1 MSEKKKQRR
10 DQIMQLTLKMKVV
23 SVELLAEKLA
33 VSGQTIRRDINYL
46 CDDNLLRRRHGG
58 AELFEQQLNTTYQ
71 QRSTTNLEGK
81 RAVAVTAAKKIP
93 DSATIFI
100 SIGTTPMMVAEAL
113 RDKKHLTIVTNNL
126 NAAMALSH
134 EVTNRIILPGG
145 EMRLPDRDIQSEGAV
160 SIFSNYRA
168 DFGIFGVAGIAE
180 DGALLDFHNSEVR
193 TREAIRLN
201 CRASIL
207 VTDSSKFGRSAPAVG
222 GHISHVDHVLMD
234 CVPENTF
241 LPILNSLHDRIEIVG
256 VPQL

>member
-10 DQIMQLTLKMKVV
+10 DQIMQLTRQMKVV
-23 SVELLAEKLA
+23 SVELLTEKLA

-168 DFGIFGVAGIAE
+168 DFGILGVAGIAE

>member
-10 DQIMQLTLKMKVV
+10 DQIMQLTRQMKVV

-71 QRSTTNLEGK
+71 KRSTTNLEGK

-234 CVPENTF
+234 YVPENTF

>member
-1 MSEKKKQRR
+1 
-10 DQIMQLTLKMKVV
+10 MQLTRQMKIV

-33 VSGQTIRRDINYL
+33 VSGQTIRRDINHL
-46 CDDNLLRRRHGG
+46 CDDNQLRRRHGG

-71 QRSTTNLEGK
+71 QRSTTNLDGK
-81 RAVAVTAAKKIP
+81 RAVAVNAAKKIP
-93 DSATIFI
+93 DNATIFV

-145 EMRLPDRDIQSEGAV
+145 EMRLPDRDIQSEEAV

-180 DGALLDFHNSEVR
+180 DGAMLDFHNSEVR
-193 TREAIRLN
+193 TRGAIRQN
-201 CRASIL
+201 CRTSIL

-222 GHISHVDHVLMD
+222 GHISQVDQVLVD
-234 CVPENTF
+234 CMPENNF
-241 LPILNSLHDRIEIVG
+241 SPILNSFHDQIEIVG
-256 VPQL
+256 VPHL

>member
-10 DQIMQLTLKMKVV
+10 DQIIQLTRQMEVV